1 MKIDGYRSSSLE
13 KSVALTFAARN
24 ETDELDKVILE
35 IRMENRKSKYYI
47 CLDREDY
54 SLYRDEREVLL

>member
-1 MKIDGYRSSSLE
+1 M
-13 KSVALTFAARN
+13 ALTFAARN

-35 IRMENRKSKYYI
+35 IRMENRKGKYYI

-54 SLYRDEREVLL
+54 SLYRDEREVLLQAGLVAKIECVHE